1 MTWALKKYN
10 VMYEHL
16 VSEHYK
22 EPINGTLDNVTASVL
37 EILKSDNDYSDTG
50 EEATDP
56 L

>member
-1 MTWALKKYN
+1 
-10 VMYEHL
+10 MYEDL

-37 EILKSDNDYSDTG
+37 EALKSDDGYSDTEESG
-50 EEATDP
+50 EEAADP